1 MAKNTSRHYATPKD
15 KARAKRSSL
24 QGDGDD
30 LATLRKEYRKLQL
43 INTDLAEQVRSL
55 LAAHPMTDEQL
66 SEFKSIRQQH
76 DAMNEEQN
84 EIALFFRRN
93 FEGEIARGEHQGL
106 TLSQCVNRYLGR
118 YKAMVAEREQERMG
132 RGQTQ

>member
-1 MAKNTSRHYATPKD
+1 MATRRTWPKP
-15 KARAKRSSL
+15 RRPKRSVSGGTS
-24 QGDGDD
+24 GDADA
-30 LATLRKEYRKLQL
+30 LATLRKEYHKLQL

-76 DAMNEEQN
+76 DALNEEQN

-93 FEGEIARGEHQGL
+93 FDGEIARGEHQGL

-132 RGQTQ
+132 KRQTQ